1 MDAESD
7 EEGEYSGDERMDEG
21 ATEDSED
28 EIYAGS
34 ELSAEERTRLLRRD
48 ASVGEALPIPLGSE
62 LLNDD
67 RLLKLKMHC
76 KKIHRELDAAK
87 NYIVMT
93 LTLIANN
100 EGLSLDMAP
109 NEVVISPAG
118 VDGVWLSDNL
128 ISDGIETKFQSEVAL
143 LENVPD
149 DEKDC
154 HPGSMKQVLDLVHP
168 SLFCCVFGQTKR
180 VSTAL
185 DPPAFTTPAEQMH
198 RVMLAESEL
207 VEKPKSCNT
216 AYQWIPTDFFVAE
229 GGKPGCDGENAV
241 RILSYINNLHPEQYS
256 DLYDSIGRIFGQFV
270 PLFERMLSDKAG
282 GMLPSAFDADMYGH
296 ESWHELPRRP
306 IIPEVVKM
314 PKKQTTVSLRGRMVQ
329 VIVKIAEIVLT
340 PDNSKYKGGS
350 WHMEGTSAEK
360 IVGTGIYYFDCEN
373 IKESFLC
380 FRAEVDEPPYQQ
392 DDKDGVAAIYGLFD
406 DALLVQDVGSVQSV
420 ESRCVAFPNSL
431 QHQVRPFELKDPNKP
446 GVRKIL
452 AFFLVDPETPIPS
465 TSVIPPQ
472 QRKWIDTKLEFL
484 AETLQLVD
492 RVEQNIRSMLNSGMP
507 LLEAK
512 QNRLDLME
520 ERAAAVEEADEQSSG
535 SSRYFSLCEH

>member
-34 ELSAEERTRLLRRD
+34 ELSAEERTRLRTLKQQVASQESYATVKWTLNQLLLHETLRDVPVETWTDETIQKPVAMARGVSSPELNSRAVDFVFAVRRD

-149 DEKDC
+149 DEKDW
-154 HPGSMKQVLDLVHP
+154 HPGSMKQVLDL
-168 SLFCCVFGQTKR
+168 
-180 VSTAL
+180 
-185 DPPAFTTPAEQMH
+185 
-198 RVMLAESEL
+198 
-207 VEKPKSCNT
+207 
-216 AYQWIPTDFFVAE
+216 
-229 GGKPGCDGENAV
+229 
-241 RILSYINNLHPEQYS
+241 
-256 DLYDSIGRIFGQFV
+256 
-270 PLFERMLSDKAG
+270 
-282 GMLPSAFDADMYGH
+282 
-296 ESWHELPRRP
+296 
-306 IIPEVVKM
+306 
-314 PKKQTTVSLRGRMVQ
+314 